1 MMRSGWIRAFVLFA
15 AAVLI
20 ANAQCYGACATVT
33 CGSAQTPAGSCHH
46 NKSSHE
52 SNAGCVHQHS
62 EFTSPEAGV
71 AKVNVA
77 TAIPILA
84 VLTTDVTIAAPEQ
97 LHLSQAEI
105 GSPPGG
111 RILTTISV
119 LRI

>member
-1 MMRSGWIRAFVLFA
+1 MLCGLTRAFVLFGA
-15 AAVLI
+15 AALI
-20 ANAQCYGACATVT
+20 ANAQCYGTCATVA
-33 CGSAQTPAGSCHH
+33 CGSAQTPSGSCHH

-52 SNAGCVHQHS
+52 SNGGCLHQHS
-62 EFTSPEAGV
+62 EFTVPEVGV

-84 VLTTDVTIAAPEQ
+84 VLTADVTIAAPE
-97 LHLSQAEI
+97 LLRLPQADI

-111 RILTTISV
+111 CVVSTISV